1 MQKYAISFLDT
12 KDAASLPP
20 KMQHLSPQRRSIFTI
35 GPLQSHHIK
44 IHETRMRILIFLSQ
58 LNETITFIKR
68 DC

>member
-1 MQKYAISFLDT
+1 MQKNAISFLDT

-20 KMQHLSPQRRSIFTI
+20 KMLHLYYLRRSIFTI

-44 IHETRMRILIFLSQ
+44 IHETRMRILVFLSQ